1 MTEQKQRDWKYYLL
15 GAVSGIG
22 VGGGVVGLVVKHI
35 YEKKLRKTVTKAQ
48 MNGEK
53 VPVVPKPEELCDRKI
68 AKTVTYPDGRT
79 ENYNKDG
86 ILLSGTYHFGE
97 KTVTNGHVW
106 DVKIGD
112 DGHIVGISR
121 ETGQIVESYD
131 PAALEHPT
139 EDDPD
144 IDLDNMDVG
153 IDDLDAYDKTEEER
167 QAYNRYY
174 DLTEQYLGGE
184 GIKTRIIGP
193 EDYIGDY
200 RYEKS
205 AVNWY
210 EDDDVF
216 EEDLNTIDDPFATFG
231 VTHGKQLFEKAENR
245 EDPDIVYVR
254 NENQTVDY
262 EISRIHGSYA
272 QKVGG
277 ERSLGETDS

>member
-22 VGGGVVGLVVKHI
+22 VGGGVVGLVIKHI
-35 YEKKLRKTVTKAQ
+35 YEKKLRDLCQKTVTKTVEYPDGSKINYNSEGKPISGSYI
-48 MNGEK
+48 MTINSEK

-97 KTVTNGHVW
+97 KTVT
-106 DVKIGD
+106 
-112 DGHIVGISR
+112 
-121 ETGQIVESYD
+121 D
-131 PAALEHPT
+131 PAESEHPT

-144 IDLDNMDVG
+144 IDPNDMNVA
-153 IDDLDAYDKTEEER
+153 IDDLDAYDRTEEER
-167 QAYNRYY
+167 QAYDKYF

-216 EEDLNTIDDPFATFG
+216 EEDLDTIDDPFATFG
-231 VTHGKQLFEKAENR
+231 VMHGKELFEKAANR

>member
-1 MTEQKQRDWKYYLL
+1 MTEQKQRDWKYYLF

-35 YEKKLRKTVTKAQ
+35 YEKKLRETVTKAH

-53 VPVVPKPEELCDRKI
+53 IPVVPKPEELCDRKI

-86 ILLSGTYHFGE
+86 ILLSGIYYFGE
-97 KTVTNGHVW
+97 KTVT
-106 DVKIGD
+106 
-112 DGHIVGISR
+112 
-121 ETGQIVESYD
+121 D
-131 PAALEHPT
+131 PAESEHPT
-139 EDDPD
+139 EEDPD
-144 IDLDNMDVG
+144 IDLDDMDVG

-167 QAYNRYY
+167 QSYNRYY

-216 EEDLNTIDDPFATFG
+216 EEDLDTIDDPFATFG